1 MQQGIKNATT
11 RTQLNEKPLIIIF
24 MDEQFEYLGE
34 KLIGTAEEWN
44 WTNSFVTEEGLNI
57 EYIDPKDIEETYMNF
72 KIFTI
77 KQI

>member
-1 MQQGIKNATT
+1 
-11 RTQLNEKPLIIIF
+11 